1 MPSVPLHFYA
11 LGLGSNRP
19 VRGGE
24 NPEALV
30 ERICALLDEEPSRLV
45 ARSPVIRTAP
55 VGPSLRRYAN
65 AAAIVETALTPPDML
80 RHLKQIESD
89 FGRRRGQR
97 WSARP
102 IDLDILLWDGGAWAD
117 SALIIPHRLMRE
129 RDFVLS
135 PLARIAPG
143 WRDPMSGLTVRHLLA
158 RLQKPCPE
166 AKAG

>member
-1 MPSVPLHFYA
+1 LSVAPVHIYA

-19 VRGGE
+19 VKGGE
-24 NPEALV
+24 SPEALL
-30 ERICALLDEEPSRLV
+30 ERICALLDNTPFRLV

-65 AAAIVETALTPPDML
+65 AAAIVEAAVAPPDML
-80 RHLKQIESD
+80 RHLKQVERA

-102 IDLDILLWDGGAWAD
+102 IDLDILLWGGGAWAD
-117 SALIIPHRLMRE
+117 SRLIVPHRLLRE
-129 RDFVLS
+129 RDFVLG

-143 WRDPMSGLTVRHLLA
+143 WRDPMSGLSVRHLLA
-158 RLQKPCPE
+158 RLQKPCPK